1 MGLASS
7 VNFLGKTIEEC
18 LRVLHTDIVRL
29 WNIQADCG
37 VYLLISS
44 PLLTLMEI
52 VLLVS
57 GKRGAE
63 KLLIELVRNQYDDPS
78 DPNTIL

>member
-7 VNFLGKTIEEC
+7 INFLGTTIEKY
-18 LRVLHTDIVRL
+18 LQVLHTDIVQL
-29 WNIQADCG
+29 WNIQPDCG

-63 KLLIELVRNQYDDPS
+63 KLMIELVRNQYDEPS
-78 DPNTIL
+78 DPNAIS